1 MRDLPKGQSENA
13 LQARTVHGKE
23 YLIFL
28 KTPSFVLCSLGMTC
42 MTFAMGGIAMW
53 MPYYLEHRPGAER
66 EFLLL
71 DEVQRGDGERQFEDR
86 LHRRM
91 RGRVRIAVH
100 CGVRQRARPET
111 LP

>member
-53 MPYYLEHRPGAER
+53 MPYYLEHRPGA
-66 EFLLL
+66 LTAT
-71 DEVQRGDGERQFEDR
+71 R
-86 LHRRM
+86 LQCSAACCWLRD
-91 RGRVRIAVH
+91 
-100 CGVRQRARPET
+100 CSE
-111 LP
+111 LC